1 MEKITLKLF
10 EFYNLDAELNGMT
23 NQQTGEKL
31 ASGLLQEKLSLVT
44 KYWLTD
50 LAKKVAAEKAAVEEL
65 KNDLIKKYGKEDER
79 GGISIPMVIDELDAD
94 GNPVKDT
101 DAEGN
106 EVTRKKL
113 NPDFQQFEKEFNE
126 LLQTEKEIEYKT
138 IKIEDFEKVETSEN
152 YATFFKL
159 IKADDTPVVPMPAK

>member
-1 MEKITLKLF
+1 MEKISLKLY
-10 EFYNLDAELNGMT
+10 EFYNLEAELSGMT
-23 NQQTGEKL
+23 NQQTGEKVS
-31 ASGLLQEKLSLVT
+31 SGLLQEKLSLVT

-50 LAKKVAAEKAAVEEL
+50 LSKKVSAEKASIEEL

-79 GGISIPMVIDELDAD
+79 GSISIPMVVDETDAD

-101 DAEGN
+101 DSEGN

-126 LLQTEKEIEYKT
+126 LLQTEKELEYTAFKLS
-138 IKIEDFEKVETSEN
+138 DFEKVETGEN
-152 YATFFKL
+152 YVTFFKL
-159 IKADDTPVVPMPAK
+159 IKTEETKVVPI

>member
-1 MEKITLKLF
+1 MEKISLKLY
-10 EFYNLDAELNGMT
+10 EFYNLEAELSGMT
-23 NQQTGEKL
+23 NQQTGEKVS
-31 ASGLLQEKLSLVT
+31 SGLLQEKLSLVT

-50 LAKKVAAEKAAVEEL
+50 LAKKVSAEKASVEEL

-79 GGISIPMVIDELDAD
+79 GSISIPMVIDETDAE

-101 DAEGN
+101 DSEGN

-126 LLQTEKEIEYKT
+126 LLQTEKELEYTAFKLD
-138 IKIEDFEKVETSEN
+138 DFEKVETAEN
-152 YATFFKL
+152 YVTFFKL
-159 IKADDTPVVPMPAK
+159 IKTEETKVVPI

>member
-1 MEKITLKLF
+1 MEKISLKLY
-10 EFYNLDAELNGMT
+10 EFYNLEAELSGMT
-23 NQQTGEKL
+23 NQQTGEKVS
-31 ASGLLQEKLSLVT
+31 SGLLQEKLSLVT

-50 LAKKVAAEKAAVEEL
+50 LSKKVSAEKASIEEL

-79 GGISIPMVIDELDAD
+79 GSISIPMVVDETDAD

-101 DAEGN
+101 DSEGN

-126 LLQTEKEIEYKT
+126 LLQTEKELEYTAFKLA
-138 IKIEDFEKVETSEN
+138 DFEKVETGEN
-152 YATFFKL
+152 YVTFFKL
-159 IKADDTPVVPMPAK
+159 IKTEETKVVPI